1 MYSRCWIEIA
11 DEQTDRTYDRVRFQ
25 HPSSWFSCFRG
36 IAVFIRF
43 VPDEMGMVRSCYV
56 ATQPILVSRMD
67 VDTLY
72 SWHGHFWAVLHF
84 AALGGLCCYGLHRL
98 WLLACWCHQRNRP
111 GPARRRLPSRKKL
124 PLVTV
129 QLPLYNERFVA
140 ARLLDA
146 VAQLHWPKEKL
157 EIQVLDDSSDDTRR
171 FVDARLAHWR
181 RRGIDMKV
189 IRREHREGYKAGALD
204 RGMLEAR
211 GKYIAIFDAD
221 FLPPPEFLL
230 RAIPYF
236 SNAKVG
242 MVQARWGFLN
252 AEYSW
257 FCGIQSLLL
266 EPHFRIEHGVRFRRG
281 LFFNFNGTAGIWRR
295 KAIESAGGWQ
305 SDTVTEDLDLSYRA
319 QLAGWKFVYLDD
331 LAVPSELPVTLGAFR
346 SQQKRWA
353 KGSIQTAKKI
363 LPRLLRSRLP
373 LSVKVEA
380 SAHLLANLGW
390 LLGALVTL
398 TIYPAIMWRVG
409 IGTYQLLRIDLPL
422 FLCTSFAILLFFF
435 AYTLSSKPRTSLMPL
450 FLLPVLSIGM
460 APSLALS
467 VLHGAFSHG
476 GVFERTPKFG
486 LLGHARLPRLAFLYQ
501 QQALFY
507 LILNG
512 ALFAYSLL
520 PAFFAWQRG
529 TWLAIPFLLLFP
541 LGFLTVLM
549 MDLKEL
555 KRD

>member
-1 MYSRCWIEIA
+1 MPMSKNRE
-11 DEQTDRTYDRVRFQ
+11 
-25 HPSSWFSCFRG
+25 S
-36 IAVFIRF
+36 
-43 VPDEMGMVRSCYV
+43 MVRLCV
-56 ATQPILVSRMD
+56 RDHLHGFHTPGWEPVSSGALRLRTPNRGTIHARMAFVRVLR
-67 VDTLY
+67 VDMVTVDAWL
-72 SWHGHFWAVLHF
+72 GDMWAALHF
-84 AALGGLCCYGLHRL
+84 TALGGLCLYGLHRL
-98 WLLACWCHQRNRP
+98 WLLACWYIERKKPVPRRP
-111 GPARRRLPSRKKL
+111 RLPSRRNF

-140 ARLLDA
+140 CRLLDA
-146 VAQLHWPKEKL
+146 VAQLDWPKKKL
-157 EIQVLDDSSDDTRR
+157 EIQVLDDSTDDTQD
-171 FVDARLAHWR
+171 FVDERLDYWR
-181 RRGIDMKV
+181 RQGINIKV
-189 IRREHREGYKAGALD
+189 IRRKHRGGYKAGALE
-204 RGMLEAR
+204 RGMVEAN

-221 FLPPPEFLL
+221 FLPPAEFLL
-230 RAIPYF
+230 HTIPYF
-236 SNAKVG
+236 SDAKVG

-266 EPHFRIEHGVRFRRG
+266 EPHFRIEHGVRFRKG

-331 LAVPSELPVTLGAFR
+331 LAVPSELPVTLASFR

-363 LPRLLRSRLP
+363 LPRLLFSPLP
-373 LSVKVEA
+373 FSVKVEA
-380 SAHLLANLGW
+380 TAHLLANLGW

-398 TIYPAIMWRVG
+398 TIYPAILWRVG

-422 FLCTSFAILLFFF
+422 FVCTSFAILLFFF
-435 AYTLSSKPRTSLMPL
+435 AYTLTNKSRTSFIPL
-450 FLLPVLSIGM
+450 FFLPVLSIGM

-467 VLHGAFSHG
+467 VLNGVVSHG

-486 LLGHARLPRLAFLYQ
+486 LLGHGRLPRLAFLYQ

-507 LILNG
+507 LIMNT

-520 PAFFAWQRG
+520 PAVFAWQRG
-529 TWLAIPFLLLFP
+529 TWLAIPFLALFP
-541 LGFLTVLM
+541 LGFLTVLV
-549 MDLKEL
+549 MDLKEM
-555 KRD
+555 KQH